1 VQLDR
6 GLCGGLASGELTTP
20 PDVGVGSDGNDG
32 VLQVARAGGA
42 IDERN
47 VDTAR
52 GLVTG
57 LEALAQV
64 VDLGNGDVGNYAM
77 VSISF

>member
-6 GLCGGLASGELTTP
+6 GLGGGLASGDLATT
-20 PDVGVGSDGNDG
+20 PDVGVGSDGDDG
-32 VLQVARAGGA
+32 VLQVARAGGTV
-42 IDERN
+42 DVRN
-47 VDTAR
+47 VNTAR

-64 VDLGNGDVGNYAM
+64 VNLGNGNVGDYAM